1 MNRRRRGSSG
11 LFITFEGPDGSGKS
25 VQSTLLVRWL
35 RARGLPVVHTRE
47 PGGTGFAEKLRRILL
62 DPKLQITPL
71 AEVLFYMAARAQH
84 TDEKIRPA
92 LLAGKIVVCERY
104 ADASVAY
111 QGYGRRLG
119 VQLVNYLNKIACNGL
134 KPDIT
139 FLLDIDVKKGL
150 RRLGRARRPDRLETE
165 EVAFHER
172 VRKGYLKLAVREP
185 RRFQVIDTMSLKNQ
199 THRRIIRLVK
209 PFLKE
214 S

>member
-1 MNRRRRGSSG
+1 MNRRKRGRNG

-25 VQSTLLVRWL
+25 VQSTLLVHWL
-35 RARGLPVVHTRE
+35 RENGFSVVHTRE

-62 DPKLQITPL
+62 DPKLKITPL

-92 LLAGKIVVCERY
+92 LEDGKIVVCERY

-139 FLLDIDVKKGL
+139 FLLDIDVKRGL
-150 RRLGRARRPDRLETE
+150 KRLGRARRPDRLETE

-199 THRRIIRLVK
+199 AHRRIVRLIE
-209 PFLKE
+209 PFLRKL
-214 S
+214 